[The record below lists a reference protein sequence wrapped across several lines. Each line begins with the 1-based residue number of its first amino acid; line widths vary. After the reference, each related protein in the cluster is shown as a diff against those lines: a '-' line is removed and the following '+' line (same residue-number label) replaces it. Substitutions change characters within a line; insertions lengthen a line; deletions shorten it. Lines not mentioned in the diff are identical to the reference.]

1 MGASY
6 SLPKFKTKLRVS
18 LQRLKLQINKKSNV
32 AHNVTRKEVITL
44 LKEGKDESARI
55 RAEGMIREE
64 MLMNAFE
71 VTQMMCDLMLTRALY
86 IDKSGKSC
94 PVDMTEACASV
105 IFASGRLG
113 DIPELV
119 EIAQMLASKYGK
131 KWAESHQD
139 NESGKVNR
147 KLVVL
152 LDVNPPKYQ
161 TVLQK
166 MRDIA
171 RLYKFNWKPKKDADK
186 LPELVAAKK
195 NPGGIGQQDAKQGAA
210 AAENNDPLAQGTLN
224 VTVHEAKE
232 LYEKSW
238 LGGKKPFVVCYVSGA
253 SDKSHKTTV
262 GQGPDPKW
270 TGMHF
275 PFHIPGGNRKLV
287 VEVQN
292 QSSARDEVM
301 STVTLDIDS
310 LEPGAKPS
318 WYTLEMETKGNG
330 KITPQILLSFQFMN
344 LAEGK
349 RGEISA
355 IPTVDGKAVED
366 LQPVVGSIVVEKGPP
381 PAFSEEGSE
390 PLTTSGEPPVY
401 KSPKAT
407 APEPAHVPTP
417 APIPAPAPAPAPVPA
432 PVEPEPEP
440 RNDGDDLEDLEA
452 RFKAL

>member
-18 LQRLKLQINKKSNV
+18 LQRLKLQINKKGNV

-71 VTQMMCDLMLTRALY
+71 VTQMMCDLLLTRALY

-94 PVDMTEACASV
+94 PVDMTEACASI

-139 NESGKVNR
+139 NESGQVNR

-161 TVLQK
+161 AVLQK

-186 LPELVAAKK
+186 LPELVAASKK
-195 NPGGIGQQDAKQGAA
+195 PSGMAQQDAKQDSAP
-210 AAENNDPLAQGTLN
+210 ENNDPLAQGTLN

-318 WYTLEMETKGNG
+318 WHRLVMETNG
-330 KITPQILLSFQFMN
+330 KDKITPQILLSFQFMN

-349 RGEISA
+349 RGEANIF
-355 IPTVDGKAVED
+355 TVDGKAVDD
-366 LQPVVGSIVVEKGPP
+366 LQPVVGNIVVCSPFKFISVPE
-381 PAFSEEGSE
+381 S
-390 PLTTSGEPPVY
+390 VY
-401 KSPKAT
+401 ISFF
-407 APEPAHVPTP
+407 PTGRWYR
-417 APIPAPAPAPAPVPA
+417 VGHRLRM
-432 PVEPEPEP
+432 ENTK
-440 RNDGDDLEDLEA
+440 RM
-452 RFKAL
+452 